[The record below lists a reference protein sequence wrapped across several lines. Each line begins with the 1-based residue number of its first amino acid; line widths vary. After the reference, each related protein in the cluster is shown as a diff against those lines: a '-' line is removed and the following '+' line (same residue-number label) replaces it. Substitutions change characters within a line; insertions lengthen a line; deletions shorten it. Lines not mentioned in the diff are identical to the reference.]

1 MTRADIDPARIDVP
15 RAGHFDCFDGLRAI
29 AATVVYLNH
38 ISITRADSGLELRG
52 FDRVTRAV
60 LEGGD
65 IGVAFFFAI
74 SGFLLYRPFVAAH
87 LAGRRSPDLRAFA
100 ARRALRIYPAY
111 WVALVAAVVL
121 LRSNVFLAGPS
132 RWFAHLALVHM
143 YIPESRIDG
152 VVPQGLLPSW
162 TLVVEVTF
170 YAFLPAYAY
179 VVRRA
184 STRTRPFVGEI
195 LGVAAV
201 FGAGAATLVRAI
213 DGGMPP
219 WVTVLPIQL
228 PLFACGMALAV
239 WSARADSGLPFPRPI
254 TAAGR
259 HPAAC
264 WAVAA
269 GAYAGVV
276 WLRLADRLP
285 PILGDRWW
293 LVRIALHAIS
303 ATALLLPAVVG
314 LEDGGRIR
322 SFLRHPVVVFVGTIS
337 YGIYL
342 WHTPIMYWIAE
353 HVVGASWNLT
363 LAGIV
368 IGTVALPLTGAIAW
382 ASWRFLETPAIRM
395 SRRVG
400 AAPAQT

>member
-1 MTRADIDPARIDVP
+1 MTRTDIDPTRIDAP

-38 ISITRADSGLELRG
+38 VSITRADSGLDVRG
-52 FDRVTRAV
+52 FDRVSRAV

-87 LAGRRSPDLRAFA
+87 LADRRSPDVRAFA
-100 ARRALRIYPAY
+100 VRRALRIYPAY
-111 WVALVAAVVL
+111 WVALVAAVVIL
-121 LRSNVFLAGPS
+121 QSNVFLAGAS
-132 RWFAHLALVHM
+132 RWFAHLTLVHM

-152 VVPQGLLPSW
+152 LVPQGLLPSW
-162 TLVVEVTF
+162 TLVVEVSF
-170 YAFLPAYAY
+170 YAFLPVYAFA
-179 VVRRA
+179 VRRA
-184 STRTRPFVGEI
+184 SSRSRPIAGE
-195 LGVAAV
+195 LLSVAVLFAV
-201 FGAGAATLVRAI
+201 GAATLVRAI

-239 WSARADSGLPFPRPI
+239 WSARADSGVDFPRPI
-254 TAAGR
+254 AAAGR

-264 WAVAA
+264 WLLAA
-269 GAYAGVV
+269 AAYGGIV

-303 ATALLLPAVVG
+303 ATALLVPAVVG
-314 LEDGGRIR
+314 LERGGRIR

-337 YGIYL
+337 YGVYL

-363 LAGIV
+363 VAGIV
-368 IGTVALPLTGAIAW
+368 IGTVALPFTVAVAW
-382 ASWRFLETPAIRM
+382 LSWQFLETPAIRL
-395 SRRVG
+395 SRRFG
-400 AAPAQT
+400 AARAQT